1 MNHLK
6 YLAALAAVTALGG
19 GARAQVGWSGECYD
33 PDDMMPE
40 STDYGIQQ
48 IGNLLFSVSLGV
60 SGTATFGGGTPHFCY
75 NAKQMDASGRFA
87 FMSGPT
93 GSVQSNFDDL
103 LALTTGAPRNPIG
116 DLCFAKILK
125 DDNTGGNSEVY
136 GDGGLSVAFVGAS
149 NRYIQSGW
157 SDGDV
162 QVVLIMR
169 SIGDA
174 VRFQWTL
181 TNLLDEPQPLGLAFA
196 AWTGMRTSNG
206 IVDSQA
212 NNANQAH
219 STLGTISGNVKFTPD
234 RRTGFVYLPTTL
246 PARNERRYD
255 INNPKFPDYVDFMF
269 GQTEA
274 YGLRIQN
281 TANEATKDASQV
293 DLLMIGNHAG
303 PVEALILDN
312 NLRFHVAGDAT
323 GIAEEADLLLANTSF
338 IQRIPVESVAP
349 GQSREIVQY
358 FRSTWSTASYL
369 DPYSLILDAPRTLSS
384 VASGTD
390 GLTPNPMTVRVYLDN
405 QYAQLD
411 REIALSDV
419 RFTINLPTGMS
430 LMPNEA
436 QVKTVNAVAPNAL
449 AFVEWRVQA
458 DGTVFGTLPI
468 SVTCEPT
475 PGPAKTITTDV
486 MVAST
491 PRLRVPAGAN
501 MVGLPYQFSDTSLN
515 VILGLQNTLDY
526 VAFRWDPETLSYTPV
541 ATPVRGEGYW
551 LVAANDEGLID
562 LAGASNPQD
571 AGSGGL
577 ITTLKSGWNMIS
589 NPYSYPLQL
598 SDLLAVAEDDPE
610 VPLTW
615 VELINNGFVN
625 SALAYWD
632 SSTNSYKYTSAITDK
647 LMPHQGYWIYVNT
660 FKALRISW
668 PPVYQPGMANSGR
681 SVQNDPAAWTQTDKN
696 WRLQLSA
703 RSANAVDASNYVGV
717 ASDRKK
723 AEQNSLV
730 KPPMPPQGG
739 EVELAIVD
747 TVKGQPTRMAQ
758 SLIDRAGRKEWT
770 VSVRSE
776 KAGDVTV
783 TWPNIGTLPKNVRFR
798 LVDEAAGVSKDLRA
812 ASGYT
817 FTASEASTREL
828 KLTMEVGGST
838 RPVIGDVLVTPT
850 GKAGSSPVNITYAL
864 SADAMVTVRILSG
877 TGKEVFTLSR
887 GRSESAGSNSVTWM
901 LRDSAN
907 RAVAPGTYRV
917 EILAETPSG
926 ERVRRIV
933 PINVIR

>member
-6 YLAALAAVTALGG
+6 YLAAMAAMTALGG
-19 GARAQVGWSGECYD
+19 GAWAQIGWTGECYD
-33 PDDMMPE
+33 PDDMQPQ
-40 STDYGIQQ
+40 SDDYGIQQ
-48 IGNLLFSVSLGV
+48 IGNLLFSVSFGV
-60 SGTATFGGGTPHFCY
+60 SGTARFGGGTPHFCY
-75 NAKQMDASGRFA
+75 NNKQMDASGRFA

-93 GSVQSNFDDL
+93 GSVQSNFDNM
-103 LALTTGAPRNPIG
+103 LALTTGAPANPIG
-116 DLCFAKILK
+116 DLSFAKILK
-125 DDNTGGNSEVY
+125 DDNTGANSEVY

-157 SDGDV
+157 SDADV

-181 TNLLDEPQPLGLAFA
+181 TNLQDEPQPLGLAFA
-196 AWTGMRTSNG
+196 AWTGMRTSFG
-206 IVDSQA
+206 QVDSQA
-212 NNANQAH
+212 NRANQAH
-219 STLGTISGNVKFTPD
+219 ATLNTISGRVKQTQD
-234 RRTGFVYLPTTL
+234 RRTGFVYIPTGLP
-246 PARNERRYD
+246 PRNERRYD
-255 INNPKFPDYVDFMF
+255 INNPKFPDFVDFMF

-281 TANEATKDASQV
+281 TPDEATKDASQV
-293 DLLMIGNHAG
+293 DLIMIGNHAG
-303 PVEALILDN
+303 PVEPLILNN
-312 NLRFHVAGDAT
+312 NLRFRVAGDAT
-323 GIAEEADLLLANTSF
+323 GIAEEADILLQDTSF
-338 IQRIPVESVAP
+338 IQRVPVEAVAP

-369 DPYSLILDAPRTLSS
+369 DPYSLILDAPRTISGVPSGSEGLS
-384 VASGTD
+384 
-390 GLTPNPMTVRVYLDN
+390 PNPMTVRVYLDN

-411 REIALSDV
+411 REVALSDV
-419 RFTINLPTGMS
+419 RFTLNLPPGLS
-430 LMPNEA
+430 RMPNEP
-436 QVKTVNAVAPNAL
+436 QVKIVNAISPNGI

-458 DGTVFGTLPI
+458 DGTVFGDVPV
-468 SVTCEPT
+468 SVICEPT
-475 PGPAKTITTDV
+475 PGPAKTITTNV
-486 MVAST
+486 LLSAT
-491 PRLRVPAGAN
+491 PRLRVPEGAN
-501 MVGLPYQFSDTSLN
+501 MVGLPYQFADTSLN

-562 LAGASNPQD
+562 LNGASNPQD
-571 AGSGGL
+571 AGQGGL
-577 ITTLKSGWNMIS
+577 ITSLKTGWNMIS

-598 SDLLAVAEDDPE
+598 SDLLAVVEDDPE

-615 VELINNGFVN
+615 IELINNNFVN
-625 SALAYWD
+625 SALAFWD
-632 SSTNSYKYTSAITDK
+632 SSTNSYKYTSSIQDK

-660 FKALRISW
+660 FKPLRIIW
-668 PPVYQPGMANSGR
+668 PPVYTPGLADSGR
-681 SVQNDPAAWTQTDKN
+681 SVEKDPMEWVQTDKN

-703 RSANAVDASNYVGV
+703 RTTNAVDASNYVGV

-723 AEQNSLV
+723 AEQLSLV

-739 EVELAIVD
+739 EVELAVVD
-747 TVKGQPTRMAQ
+747 EIKGQPTRMAQ

-770 VSVRSE
+770 VSVRTES
-776 KAGDVTV
+776 AGDVTV

-850 GKAGSSPVNITYAL
+850 GKSGSSPVNITYAL
-864 SADAMVTVRILSG
+864 SADALVTVRILSG

-907 RAVAPGTYRV
+907 RAVAPGAYRV

-926 ERVRRIV
+926 ERVRRVV